1 MHGTTER
8 SPTPT
13 KRKVFGEVLVVGN
26 HVVEKL
32 MPADAASVHAREHI
46 ACDAHEPGRRLAHLS
61 EALAIDRT
69 ERRNVERK
77 AGVLVLELI
86 DAGDDIALGIQQ
98 AHDAAEVV
106 EAKHVAVTGRR
117 DQRKQ
122 LHLSTRR
129 YFQSGSFS
137 LRFTSALNSGLNS
150 RMCLLPRAHSSL
162 SHFRMMML
170 GIEAISRPQSP
181 RCGIVCSCLLR
192 SMMSSTS

>member
-98 AHDAAEVV
+98 AHGGSGFEPDVSVDE
-106 EAKHVAVTGRR
+106 KQMRPRTGS
-117 DQRKQ
+117 K
-122 LHLSTRR
+122 
-129 YFQSGSFS
+129 
-137 LRFTSALNSGLNS
+137 
-150 RMCLLPRAHSSL
+150 
-162 SHFRMMML
+162 
-170 GIEAISRPQSP
+170 
-181 RCGIVCSCLLR
+181 IVD
-192 SMMSSTS
+192 T